1 MGGGEEGSLGKA
13 SHVINK
19 QSETLRGLQN
29 APTSPVEAQRFAF
42 LYPVLLAQYHLS
54 SAVNKSFPRL
64 FYSSACAGL
73 CPSQRDW
80 FPSIFLH
87 KNDYNIQDKI
97 LSDLILHNK

>member
-13 SHVINK
+13 SHFINK

-29 APTSPVEAQRFAF
+29 APTSLVEAQRFAF
-42 LYPVLLAQYHLS
+42 LHPVLFTQYHLG

-64 FYSSACAGL
+64 FQSSACLGL

-87 KNDYNIQDKI
+87 KNDYNTQDKI
-97 LSDLILHNK
+97 PFDLLHNE